1 MSGKGP
7 TGSGDQGTADDHLH
21 RDHHDG
27 CRTGAWV
34 SGAEVGF
41 EVPDLDGFV
50 QSLTG
55 KVVWFVTGLVTGR
68 CVEWQ

>member
-1 MSGKGP
+1 
-7 TGSGDQGTADDHLH
+7 
-21 RDHHDG
+21 
-27 CRTGAWV
+27 V